1 MTGLVADVFFLS
13 VGRERKDQ
21 LMKAF
26 SMLVALAGLAGFAAI
41 SDAAAAQNNSLS
53 LGCTMQQI
61 IDAAHNTPAGR
72 ECSRRQD
79 ESVINGTTFIAFVCT
94 SNGVY
99 CCPVPG
105 GSEAT
110 CTKISSLRTPKALP
124 LSRIL
129 KDGKLKR

>member
-1 MTGLVADVFFLS
+1 
-13 VGRERKDQ
+13 
-21 LMKAF
+21 MKTL
-26 SMLVALAGLAGFAAI
+26 SMLFALSGLTSITAI
-41 SDAAAAQNNSLS
+41 SGAAAAPNNSLS

-99 CCPVPG
+99 CCPVQG
-105 GSEAT
+105 ASEAT
-110 CTKISSLRTPKALP
+110 CTKISSLRTPKAPSLG
-124 LSRIL
+124 RIF
-129 KDGKLKR
+129 KDGALKR

>member
-21 LMKAF
+21 LMKAL
-26 SMLVALAGLAGFAAI
+26 SMLVALSGLAGFAAI
-41 SDAAAAQNNSLS
+41 SDAAAASNNSLS

-94 SNGVY
+94 SSGVF
-99 CCPVPG
+99 CCPVNA
-105 GSEAT
+105 SSDSQ
-110 CTKISSLRTPKALP
+110 CTKISSLRTPKARTLNNV
-124 LSRIL
+124 L
-129 KDGKLKR
+129 KNGFLQK